1 MARAMISPIKG
12 WKAALV
18 RRFAPRAFTKRAS
31 ILTREERKGVALMQ
45 FTANASDAPVNNLSP
60 S

>member
-31 ILTREERKGVALMQ
+31 ILTREKAQGRC
-45 FTANASDAPVNNLSP
+45 ANAIYDERERRACQ
-60 S
+60 